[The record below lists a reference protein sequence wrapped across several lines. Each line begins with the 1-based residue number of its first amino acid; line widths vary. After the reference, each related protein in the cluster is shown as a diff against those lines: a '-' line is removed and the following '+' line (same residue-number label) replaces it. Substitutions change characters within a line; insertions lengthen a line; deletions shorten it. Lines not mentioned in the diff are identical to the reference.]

1 MEEQKSENFHV
12 QLLRGKGLEIQ
23 RQREEASILISRFLM
38 ETCKAKLQ
46 SCLLLVSVQ
55 SWAIKMLYSFLLLAP
70 KGILLL
76 SLFVKVCIT
85 KGRSWRSNAFVFFR
99 IRKASLNV
107 AKAVRKVPHSSSVCL
122 CRKKGKSPEIG
133 SSPPSKVSWKTL
145 MKRMKET
152 AIKKSQSTRLRPW
165 IHYGSICV

>member
-1 MEEQKSENFHV
+1 M

-107 AKAVRKVPHSSSVCL
+107 AKAVRKVPHSSSSVCL
-122 CRKKGKSPEIG
+122 CRKKGKGPEIG

>member
-1 MEEQKSENFHV
+1 M

-85 KGRSWRSNAFVFFR
+85 KGSWRSNAFVFFR

-107 AKAVRKVPHSSSVCL
+107 AKAVRKVPHSSSSVCL
-122 CRKKGKSPEIG
+122 CRKKGKRPGNWLLTTIKSELKDTHETHERNCNKKEPID
-133 SSPPSKVSWKTL
+133 SLKTL
-145 MKRMKET
+145 NTLWFNLCLK
-152 AIKKSQSTRLRPW
+152 
-165 IHYGSICV
+165 

>member
-85 KGRSWRSNAFVFFR
+85 KGSWRSNAFVFFR

-107 AKAVRKVPHSSSVCL
+107 AKAVRKVPHSSSL
-122 CRKKGKSPEIG
+122 CVSVERREKGPEIG